1 MSCVG
6 HDTVS
11 FPPLLMAKKKE
22 REKGFRWLVGCFVA
36 VAFGCGWRM
45 AASESGIRRKG
56 RGEALLLARCLITI
70 AGKLQGK
77 LFRAWKV
84 TQRKKG
90 GEGYDD
96 DDDGEGER
104 EKKERRYERTGG
116 GRKPVKVCRR

>member
-45 AASESGIRRKG
+45 ASAASGIRRKG
-56 RGEALLLARCLITI
+56 RGGALLLARCLITI

-90 GEGYDD
+90 GRDMTTMMMAKERGKRKKEDMNERE
-96 DDDGEGER
+96 EGES
-104 EKKERRYERTGG
+104 
-116 GRKPVKVCRR
+116 P